1 LLYRRLWRS
10 RQLYR
15 NGMFAQCFS
24 RERSTKDVQ
33 GQVPTTLAEFTLDA
47 GDGHS
52 YYDLSLVDGYN
63 LPIAVVL
70 QTNNNQSLQKL
81 PGYLTNPSCVGSVG
95 DLQAPGY
102 NPYGNGQSFLGT
114 TGSNPLPF
122 DNSTTLSQVA
132 QWCPYNLQVSSST
145 GPSGGVYVY
154 PDGNLN
160 RPEFDPCFSA
170 CSKWNLPQDCCTGSY
185 DSPSSCTPSQYSQA
199 AKSVC
204 PDAYSYGTL
213 TGR

>member
-1 LLYRRLWRS
+1 
-10 RQLYR
+10 
-15 NGMFAQCFS
+15 M
-24 RERSTKDVQ
+24 
-33 GQVPTTLAEFTLDA
+33 
-47 GDGHS
+47 
-52 YYDLSLVDGYN
+52 DGYN
-63 LPIAVVL
+63 LPVAVVL

-122 DNSTTLSQVA
+122 DNSTTLADVA

-145 GPSGGVYVY
+145 GPNGGVYVY

-160 RPEFDPCFSA
+160 RPQFDPCFSA
-170 CSKWNLPQDCCTGSY
+170 CSKWSLPQDCCTGSY
-185 DSPSSCTPSQYSQA
+185 DSPSSCKPSQYSQA

-213 TGR
+213 ERKVRTLLVNSSLILFSLR